1 MITVDDSEIK
11 KIVNEKKVL
20 FGIREAKKAIKNK
33 KAEKIIISE
42 ERSDLIKFK
51 DKIIFQG
58 DSKKLGYLCGKP
70 FNISVVTVLKA

>member
-1 MITVDDSEIK
+1 MKTMEDSEIK
-11 KIVNEKKVL
+11 KIVNENKVL
-20 FGIREAKKAIKNK
+20 FGIREAEKAIKNK

-58 DSKKLGYLCGKP
+58 NSKKLGYLCGKP